1 MFVLSSLKDYHRNLY
16 SPADSNVTASSLH
29 SLHLDPGHPSEL
41 LILVRIL
48 VHGVIFVLGN
58 VLEVNVA
65 MLVLKQLGELLK
77 REIRATEGQ
86 DKTSGV

>member
-1 MFVLSSLKDYHRNLY
+1 MSLPAVSTLSI
-16 SPADSNVTASSLH
+16 
-29 SLHLDPGHPSEL
+29 SEL

-77 REIRATEGQ
+77 REIRVTEEQ